1 MSTNAFG
8 HISHMLLA
16 EHFQLDS
23 TQQSQVKSPRIEDGN
38 QGYLRRP
45 GQGAVFLERVEI
57 AAHDDAGETGRFGL
71 RERMAE
77 LERICEGS

>member
-1 MSTNAFG
+1 M
-8 HISHMLLA
+8 I
-16 EHFQLDS
+16 QLS
-23 TQQSQVKSPRIEDGN
+23 SPRSSLQESKTVIKAICA
-38 QGYLRRP
+38 
-45 GQGAVFLERVEI
+45 GQAKGAVFLERVEI